1 MNMSSTR
8 HQMIYFLVILTRFHF
23 SSSVWQYS
31 HGLKKLCGNKTKHLF
46 CVENLFVLNLSLVIV
61 ENPIW
66 VRILNNITQSNALQQ
81 FCMKCF
87 LHLKCAWALAVKD
100 MKHRSWSKIF
110 TLQYAHLGL
119 CARHTISLSLKQNSA
134 ELYFGEIALEMSIAV
149 KWAPSTFLQHF
160 MRYGNVYNVI
170 THCIYSLHNI
180 FLEN

>member
-100 MKHRSWSKIF
+100 MKHRSWSKIL

-119 CARHTISLSLKQNSA
+119 CTRHTISLSLKQSRAVFWRNCTWDVYCS
-134 ELYFGEIALEMSIAV
+134 EMGSKHI
-149 KWAPSTFLQHF
+149 STTFYAIWKCLQC
-160 MRYGNVYNVI
+160 Y
-170 THCIYSLHNI
+170 YSLHL
-180 FLEN
+180 FTT

>member
-87 LHLKCAWALAVKD
+87 LHLKCAWALAVKKWNIEVD
-100 MKHRSWSKIF
+100 PKSSHCNMHILVCVQDTQLVCLWSK
-110 TLQYAHLGL
+110 
-119 CARHTISLSLKQNSA
+119 A

-180 FLEN
+180 FLKN